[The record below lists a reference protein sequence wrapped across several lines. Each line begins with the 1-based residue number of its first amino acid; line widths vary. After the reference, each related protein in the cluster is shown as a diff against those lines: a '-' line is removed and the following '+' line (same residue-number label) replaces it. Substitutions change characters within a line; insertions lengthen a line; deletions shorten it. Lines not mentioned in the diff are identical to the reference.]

1 MENVLRD
8 AQSRF
13 QEIHNLLNI
22 NGLRDA
28 SYFTQLSIATEEAY
42 VLMNEGMCANTSVCS
57 ECAAHRDFIRSL
69 LDVLSILETDS
80 TSADTHA
87 KTLAQYSER
96 VAKIL
101 KNIGAVLAS

>member
-1 MENVLRD
+1 
-8 AQSRF
+8 
-13 QEIHNLLNI
+13 
-22 NGLRDA
+22 
-28 SYFTQLSIATEEAY
+28 
-42 VLMNEGMCANTSVCS
+42 VCN
-57 ECAAHRDFIRSL
+57 ECAEHRDFIRSL

-80 TSADTHA
+80 TSADTHT